1 MHRPGVM
8 APPDLHELPPR
19 PGLMTPGSAPAEPV
33 DVRLVLWTVAAV
45 LAAVEFLAELAVT

>member
-1 MHRPGVM
+1 M